1 MDRQCEIGRTVEKEI
16 LHLYGQSQDASGRA
30 KLARL
35 RNSIGKSD
43 MVETYPFLFEIL
55 PESLLGRGRYLSD
68 EERAVV
74 CSLQLYAL
82 LQQGRAECAHIRNE
96 KYQNLGT
103 TLSRLRGGESKSI
116 DRRFNSM
123 VLADTGEEFLIQLRY
138 LLKLFK
144 SKDKLGTLDFSQ
156 LSSDIYCFIHWEKG
170 KNEIRLNWSREY
182 YRRNEKGE
190 ENDD

>member
-1 MDRQCEIGRTVEKEI
+1 
-16 LHLYGQSQDASGRA
+16 
-30 KLARL
+30 
-35 RNSIGKSD
+35 
-43 MVETYPFLFEIL
+43 
-55 PESLLGRGRYLSD
+55 
-68 EERAVV
+68 
-74 CSLQLYAL
+74 
-82 LQQGRAECAHIRNE
+82 
-96 KYQNLGT
+96 
-103 TLSRLRGGESKSI
+103 
-116 DRRFNSM
+116 M